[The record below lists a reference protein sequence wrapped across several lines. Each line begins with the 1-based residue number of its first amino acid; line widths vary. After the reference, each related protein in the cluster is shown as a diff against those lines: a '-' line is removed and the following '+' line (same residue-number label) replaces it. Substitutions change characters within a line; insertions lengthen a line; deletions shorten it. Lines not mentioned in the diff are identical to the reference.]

1 MAGGKESPRQKM
13 IGMMYLVLT
22 ALLAL
27 NVSTSVLDKF
37 ISINDAFETTNG
49 ENGTENGNKVAAIQK
64 AVEESGN
71 RKQDLSVLTKA
82 QEVRSETQ
90 KILAKLEEYKEE
102 LIEITG
108 GRDEGTGVVL
118 GKKDIDAASSIFVH
132 EGKGDVLKEELNG
145 YVQFLRDKTGMTK
158 EELRDIARDA
168 KDIEAYKNDED
179 QMRKGFAELNFGHN
193 TPMVGALATLSQ
205 FQADILLEETKALEN
220 LAAEVG
226 AADLKFDKIIP
237 MVKPISK
244 YVAAG
249 TKYEADLFITAASSS
264 VQPTMKVNGKDIP
277 VEGGFGKVSFT
288 ATPGSY
294 DKEGNARKTF
304 IGEITLKQPGKK
316 DTTFTDTIEYFVTKP
331 VIQIQS
337 ASVQA
342 LYLNCG
348 NELNVNVPA
357 LGTSYNPSFN
367 VKGGTS
373 VKGADKGQVTIVP
386 KSAKVTLSVSSNGNL
401 IGSQDFKVKRIPKP
415 EIKVYSGGREVDMK
429 RGVKSCPRSIKLQAV
444 ADESFAQFLPK
455 DAKFQVAGAEITLVR
470 SGRAVVP
477 MKTTSPNVNLSRLA
491 SQARSGDAIVIEIKK
506 VKRKNFQGKIEDFPN
521 FSPKIL
527 NIRIN

>member
-27 NVSTSVLDKF
+27 NVSTSVLEKF
-37 ISINDAFETTNG
+37 IFINTAFETTNS
-49 ENGTENGNKVAAIQK
+49 ENGAENANKVAAIAK
-64 AVEESGN
+64 AVDDSGN
-71 RKQDLSVLTKA
+71 REQDVAVMTKA
-82 QEVRSETQ
+82 QEVRAET
-90 KILAKLEEYKEE
+90 KKVIAKLEEYKEE
-102 LIEITG
+102 LIEYTG
-108 GRDEGTGVVL
+108 GRDDNDNL
-118 GKKDIDAASSIFVH
+118 KGKKDIDAASAIFVQG
-132 EGKGDVLKEELNG
+132 GKGDVLKEELNG
-145 YVQFLRDKTGMTK
+145 YAQFLRDKTGMTV
-158 EELRDIARDA
+158 EQLRDIAKDA
-168 KDIEAYKNDED
+168 KEIPLFANDPN
-179 QMRKGFAELNFGHN
+179 QKSKGFAELNFGHN
-193 TPMVGALATLSQ
+193 TPMVGAVASLSQ
-205 FQADILLEETKALEN
+205 FQADVLLEETKALEH
-220 LAAEVG
+220 LATAVG

-237 MVKPISK
+237 MVKPVSK

-264 VQPTMKVNGKDIP
+264 IQPTMKVNGEEIP

-304 IGEITLKQPGKK
+304 IGEITLAQPGKK
-316 DTTFTDTIEYFVTKP
+316 DTTFIDTIEYFVQRP

-348 NELNVNVPA
+348 NELNVQVPA
-357 LGTSYNPSFN
+357 LGTSYNPSFT
-367 VKGGTS
+367 VKGGSS
-373 VKGADKGQVTIVP
+373 VKGSERGQVTVVP
-386 KSAKVTLSVSSNGNL
+386 KAAKVTLSVSSNGNL
-401 IGSQDFKVKRIPKP
+401 IGKQEFKVKRIPKP
-415 EIKVYSGGREVDMK
+415 EIKVLSGSKEVDLK
-429 RGVKSCPRSIKLQAV
+429 RGVKGAPRSLKLVAQ
-444 ADESFAQFLPK
+444 ADESFSAFLPK

-477 MKTTSPNVNLSRLA
+477 MKVSSPNVNMSKIK
-491 SQARSGDAIVIEIKK
+491 SQARPGDAIVIEIKK

-527 NIRIN
+527 TIRIN